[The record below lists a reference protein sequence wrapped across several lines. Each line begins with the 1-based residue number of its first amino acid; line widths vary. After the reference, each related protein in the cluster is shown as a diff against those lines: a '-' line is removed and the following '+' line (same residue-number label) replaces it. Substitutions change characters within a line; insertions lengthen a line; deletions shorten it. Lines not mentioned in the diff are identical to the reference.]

1 MSQQSGSDNSLS
13 TLVFTDGAIHNIIT
27 SIHNETD
34 TIPILRITNFI
45 DLEFHV
51 NRQTTIQA
59 MCNLLNI
66 WQKCDPEVKD
76 QFIKAIFPKGIV
88 LERENG
94 DYRTSQLNPAILV
107 VSELMR
113 YVAQTKKRN
122 KMDLPT
128 YSALVGGSRLISN
141 FSDWV

>member
-13 TLVFTDGAIHNIIT
+13 TLVFTDGAIHKIIT

-88 LERENG
+88 IERENG
-94 DYRTSQLNPAILV
+94 NYRTSEFNPAILV
-107 VSELMR
+107 ISELMR
-113 YVAQTKKRN
+113 DVASPKKRN
-122 KMDLPT
+122 KMDLPN
-128 YSALVGGSRLISN
+128 YSALVARPGIEPGSK
-141 FSDWV
+141 V